1 MAGAIRR
8 FLVSDDGLTA
18 VDYAIILAICIVAYQ
33 CRHLLSETT
42 MQRASFYLR
51 SMAG

>member
-1 MAGAIRR
+1 MAGAVTR

-18 VDYAIILAICIVAYQ
+18 VDYAVILAIGVVAYQ
-33 CRHLLSETT
+33 CRHLLSETA